1 MKKNKAFVLN
11 AYGAILDTYLPFE
24 EYKDQLGE
32 NALVIYKLWRSKRLQ
47 YSSHLSLMNRY
58 TNYDLISKYALEF
71 ACDVYGIKDKVVK
84 KNILE
89 AHSKL
94 NCYPDVK
101 ETLTALKDAGK
112 KTSVLSNGSP
122 QKLSAALK
130 NAGLDSLL
138 DGVYS
143 TDQIKTYKPSPA
155 VYEFVEEQLAL
166 PRNKICFISSNSWD
180 IAGAASY
187 GFNSVWINRYNRTAE
202 HLPYKADKEISSL
215 SDMIEIA
222 T

>member
-1 MKKNKAFVLN
+1 MKKNKAFIFN

-32 NALVIYKLWRSKRLQ
+32 HALVIYKLWRSKRLQ
-47 YSSHLSLMNRY
+47 YSSQLSLMNRY

-71 ACDVYGIKDKVVK
+71 ACDVYGMKDAAVK

-89 AHSKL
+89 AHAKL
-94 NCYPDVK
+94 DCYSDVK
-101 ETLTALKDAGK
+101 DVLKTLKDAGK
-112 KTSVLSNGSP
+112 TTSILSNGSP
-122 QKLSAALK
+122 QKLSSALK
-130 NAGLDSLL
+130 NAGLTNLL
-138 DGVYS
+138 DGIYS

-166 PRNKICFISSNSWD
+166 PRHKICFVSSNSWD

-187 GFNSVWINRYNRTAE
+187 GFNSIWINRYNRTPE
-202 HLPYKADKEISSL
+202 HLPYQANKVISKL
-215 SDMIEIA
+215 SELPAIVL
-222 T
+222 